1 MQIGIVDF
9 CVSGA
14 AGILSRQ
21 SASSSRGQSKLYIQV
36 ASIAVPSSSQSA
48 NALVDPFIPQMS
60 AIDVILSQ
68 CGPRSSRILRIID
81 KSEVA
86 RQSRDITRY

>member
-14 AGILSRQ
+14 AGILSWQ

-36 ASIAVPSSSQSA
+36 ASVSP
-48 NALVDPFIPQMS
+48 ALNCPPLSLPLRKRAYPVDPFIPQMFG
-60 AIDVILSQ
+60 IDVILSQ
-68 CGPRSSRILRIID
+68 RGPRSSRILCAID
-81 KSEVA
+81 RS
-86 RQSRDITRY
+86 